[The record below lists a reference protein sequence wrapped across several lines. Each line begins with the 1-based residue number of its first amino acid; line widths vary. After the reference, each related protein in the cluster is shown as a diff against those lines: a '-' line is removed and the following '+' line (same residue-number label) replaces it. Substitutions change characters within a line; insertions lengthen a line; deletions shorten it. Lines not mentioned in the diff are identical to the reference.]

1 MKQLHEEKEKLYLD
15 SQLLDSKI
23 KRFRDTKG
31 ENNIIF
37 NYDKEMF
44 FSLNLLMNVINIDDK
59 IHQIN
64 DIFSIINLKKYNDRK
79 LVRHRTASEMEHNN
93 NTESKNLNKC
103 NDKMKIALINTIPY
117 FNINNKLYIGK
128 NKNSNRQKRKNHN
141 TSIENTYVFI
151 IYY

>member
-44 FSLNLLMNVINIDDK
+44 FSLNLLMNVIIYLV
-59 IHQIN
+59 
-64 DIFSIINLKKYNDRK
+64 IF
-79 LVRHRTASEMEHNN
+79 
-93 NTESKNLNKC
+93 
-103 NDKMKIALINTIPY
+103 
-117 FNINNKLYIGK
+117 
-128 NKNSNRQKRKNHN
+128 
-141 TSIENTYVFI
+141 
-151 IYY
+151 